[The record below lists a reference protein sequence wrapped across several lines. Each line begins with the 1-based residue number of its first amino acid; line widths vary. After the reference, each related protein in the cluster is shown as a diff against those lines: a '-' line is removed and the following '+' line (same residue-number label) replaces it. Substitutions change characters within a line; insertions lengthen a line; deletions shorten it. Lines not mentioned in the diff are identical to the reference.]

1 MRPERMFSELS
12 PRPGVNPAWSNVPV
26 VEHLRLERHAQELA
40 QLADHPF
47 RRSGQLLVPDGETGQ
62 RHARLLDHGH
72 VPQPLGHGLLQAPGF
87 LAAATPGRTR
97 SAARPP
103 PRPGDAAG
111 RRTCA
116 SGQAAAM
123 RSQTST
129 LLGVL
134 TTRRGLPLRRSASA
148 STRSQSMCSTSST
161 VSSSPSSEAWIHFV
175 SARTPRCLSGSS
187 GGAYSSRVAAQDG
200 PEQRRAGP
208 GRGKDEH
215 RRGQQPPAVCLRQV
229 PRPAR
234 EGTGQLI
241 PGDSHQHRVEQL
253 WWRNPP
259 GPVRQRAGELIS
271 DGALEYRVD
280 PLLAV
285 HT

>member
-1 MRPERMFSELS
+1 
-12 PRPGVNPAWSNVPV
+12 
-26 VEHLRLERHAQELA
+26 
-40 QLADHPF
+40 
-47 RRSGQLLVPDGETGQ
+47 
-62 RHARLLDHGH
+62 
-72 VPQPLGHGLLQAPGF
+72 
-87 LAAATPGRTR
+87 
-97 SAARPP
+97 
-103 PRPGDAAG
+103 
-111 RRTCA
+111 

-129 LLGVL
+129 LAGVL
-134 TTRRGLPLRRSASA
+134 TTRRSLPLRRSASY

-161 VSSSPSSEAWIHFV
+161 VSSSPSSEARIHFV
-175 SARTPRCLSGSS
+175 SARTPRCLSGNS
-187 GGAYSSRVAAQDG
+187 GGPYSCEWLPRMGRGRGGAARG
-200 PEQRRAGP
+200 GAEQPRAGP
-208 GRGKDEH
+208 GRGKDEY

-234 EGTGQLI
+234 EGTRQLI